1 LLAYRAY
8 NRHVE
13 RPVDAVT
20 SAVISLQVAQRS
32 VNACIKEI
40 IDRVSADPF
49 GSSNLPELR
58 MKLQESRRAVDGAVD
73 DLAAAMERM
82 SENPG

>member
-1 LLAYRAY
+1 M
-8 NRHVE
+8 E

-20 SAVISLQVAQRS
+20 SAVINLQVSQRS
-32 VNACIKEI
+32 VNACIQEI

-49 GSSNLPELR
+49 GSSDLPELR
-58 MKLQESRRAVDGAVD
+58 MKLQECRRAVDEAVD
-73 DLAAAMERM
+73 DLAAAMQRM

>member
-1 LLAYRAY
+1 M
-8 NRHVE
+8 E

-32 VNACIKEI
+32 VNACIQEI
-40 IDRVSADPF
+40 IDGVSADPF
-49 GSSNLPELR
+49 GNSNLPELR
-58 MKLQESRRAVDGAVD
+58 MKLQECRRAVDEAVD
-73 DLAAAMERM
+73 ALTGSMERM

>member
-1 LLAYRAY
+1 M
-8 NRHVE
+8 E

-20 SAVISLQVAQRS
+20 SAVINLQVAQRS
-32 VNACIKEI
+32 VNACIREI

-58 MKLQESRRAVDGAVD
+58 MKLQECRRAVDEAVD
-73 DLAAAMERM
+73 ELAGSMERM